1 MAFTD
6 SEIAE
11 HLALLEDSFWARR
24 RPDVSLR
31 EQIREG
37 QRLSNQ
43 SIELFY
49 LRPAYRRPDE
59 FTETPI
65 AKLQF
70 VRERN
75 VWKLFWKRADL
86 KWHGYQPRPE
96 VPTLAEGLRIID
108 EDACGCFFG

>member
-1 MAFTD
+1 MSSSWIMVFTD
-6 SEIAE
+6 LEIAE
-11 HLALLEDSFWARR
+11 HLALLEDFFWVRR

-37 QRLSNQ
+37 QRLSDQ

-59 FTETPI
+59 FIESPI

-70 VRERN
+70 VRARN
-75 VWKLFWKRADL
+75 VWKIFWKRAD
-86 KWHGYQPRPE
+86 RVE
-96 VPTLAEGLRIID
+96 
-108 EDACGCFFG
+108 